1 LWLKKVQFS
10 ASTFVVKIATFAKP
24 RTVSANTHTR
34 KLLDKKMKN
43 NQKKKRI
50 NKNMN
55 LLFVFI
61 LLSSG
66 FFVACKSDKK
76 TEKLKRS
83 SAVNKPLMLPIQ
95 L

>member
-1 LWLKKVQFS
+1 
-10 ASTFVVKIATFAKP
+10 
-24 RTVSANTHTR
+24 
-34 KLLDKKMKN
+34 MKN